1 GQGDVLSGLLGALLA
16 GGMGGLN
23 AARSAAWLAG
33 RASEIAVKKHQSPE
47 SLIPSD
53 TAHALG
59 GAFRALRQG
68 P

>member
-1 GQGDVLSGLLGALLA
+1 
-16 GGMGGLN
+16 LN

-59 GAFRALRQG
+59 AAFRALRHG